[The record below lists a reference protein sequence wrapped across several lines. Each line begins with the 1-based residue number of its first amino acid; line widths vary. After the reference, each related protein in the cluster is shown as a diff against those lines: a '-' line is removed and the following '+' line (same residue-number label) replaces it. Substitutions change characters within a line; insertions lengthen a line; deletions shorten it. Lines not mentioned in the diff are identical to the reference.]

1 MKIKHAAALLL
12 LGGISLFSGCNDD
25 LTLVGSTIQ
34 PQGDRNTVYTDT
46 FRMTASTVKRDSL
59 YAKTTRGLLG
69 EIPAGDRKSVV

>member
-46 FRMTASTVKRDSL
+46 FQKIGRAHV
-59 YAKTTRGLLG
+59 
-69 EIPAGDRKSVV
+69 